1 MVEFKI
7 FSQNKNLLKQIVL
20 HFVFIYFSL
29 FIVNDVFN
37 RIVTTLNIPNSY
49 YNDFLSWLADN
60 VFNIALVSSNSLKGN
75 IDSSQH
81 FITLFCCFA
90 LAILFSIIWTFL
102 NIDNEKNNTIYY
114 WLKLLFRFYLGII
127 LVNYGLVK
135 LFYLQFPEP
144 SLSRLVKTFGNS
156 SPMGLAWT
164 FLGYSKGYNIFMGIA
179 EVMAIL
185 LLFRRTLTFGLIIT
199 FFVTLNV
206 MVINYSFDVP
216 LKIVTTHLMLIT
228 LFLLSHD
235 IKKIFIFFFTTK
247 RVSLKLVR
255 RPEALNNI
263 YLYKIGAFAK
273 ISIMVIIIVLAGF
286 KLRNRNMIL
295 EGQFSKTKFYGIY
308 DVITYKKN
316 NSPISAS
323 NISDTMWKYLVME
336 YNGRTEVI
344 NNKGDERL
352 FHSEIDSLKNTLIL
366 VDINKT
372 SDTLKLFYEMPDEK
386 SIIFHG
392 QIEND
397 SVVIV
402 CNILKKSDFILINRG
417 FNLVSE
423 EPFYK

>member
-1 MVEFKI
+1 
-7 FSQNKNLLKQIVL
+7 
-20 HFVFIYFSL
+20 
-29 FIVNDVFN
+29 
-37 RIVTTLNIPNSY
+37 
-49 YNDFLSWLADN
+49 
-60 VFNIALVSSNSLKGN
+60 
-75 IDSSQH
+75 
-81 FITLFCCFA
+81 
-90 LAILFSIIWTFL
+90 
-102 NIDNEKNNTIYY
+102 
-114 WLKLLFRFYLGII
+114 
-127 LVNYGLVK
+127 
-135 LFYLQFPEP
+135 
-144 SLSRLVKTFGNS
+144 
-156 SPMGLAWT
+156 MGLAWT

-206 MVINYSFDVP
+206 MAINYSFDVP

-247 RVSLKLVR
+247 SVSLKLIR
-255 RPEALNNI
+255 PPEALNNL
-263 YLYKIGAFAK
+263 YLRRIGAFAK
-273 ISIMVIIIVLAGF
+273 ISMLVIIIVLAGF

-308 DVITYKKN
+308 DVITYNKN

-352 FHSEIDSLKNTLIL
+352 FHSKIDSLKNTLIL

-402 CNILKKSDFILINRG
+402 CNILKKSDFILMNRG